1 MSWIYIYIYMPCI
14 YAMDI
19 HGWYTYSMHQVNRNP
34 ISALLRGV
42 ASRSLRCSKRDWR
55 IALDVKT
62 KAFPRTTTCFEL
74 IENDDRLE
82 FDLPRKS
89 NMLAGKT
96 LAHCFDS
103 VDRILRKNKPC
114 IYKIGYTHC
123 AFWRFL
129 QWALWIHP
137 WLWCLGEVD
146 CDLCW

>member
-1 MSWIYIYIYMPCI
+1 M
-14 YAMDI
+14 
-19 HGWYTYSMHQVNRNP
+19 
-34 ISALLRGV
+34 
-42 ASRSLRCSKRDWR
+42 
-55 IALDVKT
+55 DVKT

-123 AFWRFL
+123 AFWRFYNEL
-129 QWALWIHP
+129 YGYIR
-137 WLWCLGEVD
+137 D
-146 CDLCW
+146 CDAWEKLTVIYAGSETVSCSFIEAALIRQHKGFLPILGDIFVF

>member
-1 MSWIYIYIYMPCI
+1 
-14 YAMDI
+14 
-19 HGWYTYSMHQVNRNP
+19 
-34 ISALLRGV
+34 
-42 ASRSLRCSKRDWR
+42 LRCSKRDWR

-123 AFWRFL
+123 AFWRFYNEL
-129 QWALWIHP
+129 YGYIR
-137 WLWCLGEVD
+137 D
-146 CDLCW
+146 CDAWEKLTVIYAGSETVSCSFIEAALIRQHKGFLPILGDIFVF